1 MSGQGHEQ
9 HRNMGDGTV
18 IPGGGQADDRRILHG
33 DCQEPRK
40 SPFHRSSLVINRFEV
55 LGTVIDRVADAGR
68 EPKKIVA
75 PFLVHEL
82 GMTGRTET
90 FCRCFCQRRS
100 RI

>member
-1 MSGQGHEQ
+1 
-9 HRNMGDGTV
+9 
-18 IPGGGQADDRRILHG
+18 
-33 DCQEPRK
+33 
-40 SPFHRSSLVINRFEV
+40 V